1 MSVVGLRTVL
11 RYNHLGPLY
20 EWYFRYSPVLQDNI
34 NLLQWR
40 CIIDVMAEEVNSY
53 LYCSTWFVGPGAS
66 LPSTFKAEQYCLGGP
81 TESSKQGYRASNQY
95 SVDFCLKEI

>member
-11 RYNHLGPLY
+11 RYNHLGPIY
-20 EWYFRYSPVLQDNI
+20 EWYFRYSPVLQDNV

-53 LYCSTWFVGPGAS
+53 LYCSTWFVGARRIVT
-66 LPSTFKAEQYCLGGP
+66 LYI
-81 TESSKQGYRASNQY
+81 QGRAILFGWSYR
-95 SVDFCLKEI
+95 K